1 MPTKSAARRTIAHS
15 RCVKVDKHAK
25 RSYPDTTQSL
35 QYAKQHTNHSSV
47 LSLAMTTLA
56 FMADAMF
63 EAEKAK
69 GRKRGVHNDAW
80 LATKETPPFQMTSD
94 KIKAEA
100 NAAVKSWLRHPAYKM
115 TLSKVQEGA
124 DANMDGV
131 IDREEFS
138 ELMKRAGYKGAEAN
152 ALFDY
157 VDKDK
162 DGSLTKAEMKKLHQ
176 GSGKSR
182 M

>member
-1 MPTKSAARRTIAHS
+1 MPTKSAARRTIAHTRGVYTNTRSAVIPHS
-15 RCVKVDKHAK
+15 RYSTVHE
-25 RSYPDTTQSL
+25 
-35 QYAKQHTNHSSV
+35 KQHTKASA

>member
-1 MPTKSAARRTIAHS
+1 
-15 RCVKVDKHAK
+15 
-25 RSYPDTTQSL
+25 
-35 QYAKQHTNHSSV
+35 
-47 LSLAMTTLA
+47 MTTLA